1 MIARASVHGAVSIV
15 NALAAGR
22 GATVGV
28 GLEVAAD
35 VERAGPAGRVAI
47 SSENRSVSSRLVERT
62 VGRVAPAGALKE
74 SGLRVTLRSR
84 VPTGYGLKSSSAIS
98 SAVALACSRLLG
110 AGLADEEVVLAGVD
124 ASLDAGVSATG
135 AYDDARGCYY
145 GGFAVTDNLARTVAR
160 AEPAPP
166 GLSAVIFVP
175 RSRRRGRTAD
185 LARSRAAFESA
196 WEMARNGD
204 YWGAMSLN
212 GRAAAPALGSDPR
225 LVDRLLGAGAL
236 GASVSGNGPAVAAV
250 ARSGDAGAVAG
261 AFAGLE
267 GRTITAPVSNER
279 ASVRLVDD
287 GGGGG
292 GGGEGGEEGAQS

>member
-1 MIARASVHGAVSIV
+1 MIARARVHGAVSIV

-28 GLEVAAD
+28 GLDVVAD
-35 VERAGPAGRVAI
+35 VERAGPAGSVEIR
-47 SSENRSVSSRLVERT
+47 SDNRSVSSRLVERT
-62 VGRVAPAGALKE
+62 VERAAPAGALGAE
-74 SGLRVTLRSR
+74 GLRVSLRSR

-110 AGLADEEVVLAGVD
+110 SGMGDEEVVLAGVE

-135 AYDDARGCYY
+135 AYDDACGCYY
-145 GGFAVTDNLARTVAR
+145 GGFAVTDNAARRLVR

-175 RSRRRGRTAD
+175 HSRRRGRTSG
-185 LARSRAAFESA
+185 LSGSREVFERA
-196 WEMARNGD
+196 WEMARGGD
-204 YWGAMSLN
+204 YWGAMTLN

-225 LVDRLLGAGAL
+225 LVDGLLEAGAL

-250 ARSGDAGAVAG
+250 ARSGDARAVAG
-261 AFAGLE
+261 AFAGLA
-267 GRTITAPVSNER
+267 GRTITAPVSNKR
-279 ASVRLVDD
+279 ASVSIV
-287 GGGGG
+287 
-292 GGGEGGEEGAQS
+292 GGEGGRGGGAQS